1 MTTQD
6 QAVDTSAVAPEAAP
20 APELTIV
27 DLQNL
32 RSIIDV
38 AARRGAFGAAE
49 MTAVGGT
56 FNKLDAF
63 LAVAAPQVPAQTEEQ
78 PADQPTA

>member
-1 MTTQD
+1 MAKKDSVVETPE
-6 QAVDTSAVAPEAAP
+6 VASEQPAAP

-32 RSIIDV
+32 RSIVDV
-38 AARRGAFGAAE
+38 ASRRGAFGAAE
-49 MTAVGGT
+49 MTAVGGV

-63 LAVAAPQVPAQTEEQ
+63 LAVAAPAPQEEQ
-78 PADQPTA
+78 PAEEPAA

>member
-1 MTTQD
+1 MAKKD
-6 QAVDTSAVAPEAAP
+6 AVVETPEVAPEQQAAP

-32 RSIIDV
+32 RSIVDV
-38 AARRGAFGAAE
+38 ASRRGAFGAAE
-49 MTAVGGT
+49 MAAVGGV

-63 LAVAAPQVPAQTEEQ
+63 LAVAAPAEAPAEE
-78 PADQPTA
+78 PAA

>member
-1 MTTQD
+1 MAQED
-6 QAVDTSAVAPEAAP
+6 QVVDTPEVAPEQAAP

-38 AARRGAFGAAE
+38 ASRRGAFGAAE
-49 MTAVGGT
+49 MAAVGGV

-63 LAVAAPQVPAQTEEQ
+63 LAVAAPQAPADA
-78 PADQPTA
+78 PADQPAA

>member
-1 MTTQD
+1 MAKKD
-6 QAVDTSAVAPEAAP
+6 AVVETPEVAPEQQAAP

-32 RSIIDV
+32 RSIVDV
-38 AARRGAFGAAE
+38 ASRRGAFGAGE
-49 MTAVGGT
+49 MAAVGGV

-63 LAVAAPQVPAQTEEQ
+63 LAVAAPADAPAEQ
-78 PADQPTA
+78 PAE